1 MYATQEDRVG
11 LLEALSSHSS
21 GLRLLEFD
29 LSCDRD
35 HDSLHAGPWARIQEL
50 LREGRWLLY
59 CTLPASTFS
68 RSRHHRPGPPP
79 LRSHEHPYGFPW
91 LRQSFAQQ
99 VHLDND
105 FIFQA
110 VASAHVCFD
119 FGSFFVF
126 DHPERLGVA
135 HDQVLPASP
144 WEWAEV
150 LDLISRGA
158 VTFALCQCHYGAL
171 TSKPTRF
178 LSNLPSWR
186 AAVPHF
192 PGLPSL
198 DDGRYRG
205 PLPPRCGH
213 KHADLLRS
221 QPSGWQSGNIAR
233 FTPELCAFVA
243 RAALAVAPQEKG
255 AQHSPPATTDKPP
268 AAKNLSSPPSESAS
282 PRSAAGVSSGMVTG
296 EAASSADPE
305 SFASSLLK
313 AGVELTRSH
322 LLELYKLLP
331 REKPP
336 RSQDRPEP
344 GTSFSIGCYYHAG
357 SVGLRHHT
365 KLLPNCSRL
374 LCAYWKQVLP
384 LHTFTTITLLEDV
397 QTPLHRDGR
406 NGSTHN
412 AILAVSDFEQGGL
425 WLEDEHGDETRLLD
439 GQELRGKVHQITKD
453 PFVFEARDRYH
464 CTEPWKGHR
473 LVMVAFTVPGYE
485 KLESSDLAL
494 VRDLGFVLDGKSQ
507 LEGKAVAFRPE
518 LCCNRGNPINVM
530 WAGDESPF
538 TDGFGLC
545 SPSRWVPSARG
556 QGLPEPARRLA
567 AAMHKLVKSFVLRV
581 LPNVERT
588 AMELVLG
595 RFTSSPFAERD
606 MTQLRQQWVG
616 LLGDSGGHDLLV
628 VPERQP
634 FYLPALA
641 RTAELLGDPDW
652 EVITQGEDNFCTGVP
667 LGCDEVL
674 PQVPQVFDFKHKSR
688 TLDESEFDWDRTN
701 YKSAHEFEGPLL
713 EKFREEEQL
722 GRMFPTTLGALKEQF
737 GSERIRIASLGA
749 IGKPDGT
756 ARPIHDGTH
765 GVQVNNAI
773 RIESQQAVPGPAEL
787 SFVVDEPIRRGE
799 VPFCISADV
808 SAAHRL
814 SKVRRRDWPYL
825 ACRMIRHPRCG

>member
-1 MYATQEDRVG
+1 VCKDTELKEVYFTTPLALASAEGGIRKYFKGNGKDPRKGLKGLTPGKGDGKGDGKDRKGRDTGGNQGFGGKTPGMFAGFTLLTHTPDGRQICYAFNSARGCKGNCGRVHVCRVKG
-11 LLEALSSHSS
+11 CGKQHGVHQHPGASAAPKDSTGGADQTENFCVKAGGCSIAPCRRVLSVALGIIGR
-21 GLRLLEFD
+21 GLRRCAAMNILMVFRGCDNLLHSKSN
-29 LSCDRD
+29 L
-35 HDSLHAGPWARIQEL
+35 I
-50 LREGRWLLY
+50 
-59 CTLPASTFS
+59 T
-68 RSRHHRPGPPP
+68 
-79 LRSHEHPYGFPW
+79 
-91 LRQSFAQQ
+91 
-99 VHLDND
+99 
-105 FIFQA
+105 I
-110 VASAHVCFD
+110 
-119 FGSFFVF
+119 SFFKPLHQRMF
-126 DHPERLGVA
+126 ALILG
-135 HDQVLPASP
+135 VLPASP

-150 LDLISRGA
+150 LDLIPRGA
-158 VTFALCQCHYGAL
+158 VTFALYQCHYGAL

-198 DDGRYRG
+198 DDDGRYRG

-221 QPSGWQSGNIAR
+221 QPNGWQSGNIAR
-233 FTPELCAFVA
+233 FTPELCSFVA

-255 AQHSPPATTDKPP
+255 AQHSPPATTDNTP

-282 PRSAAGVSSGMVTG
+282 LLSAAGASSGMVTG
-296 EAASSADPE
+296 EAASTADPE

-313 AGVELTRSH
+313 SGIELTRNH
-322 LLELYKLLP
+322 LLDLYKLLP

-336 RSQDRPEP
+336 
-344 GTSFSIGCYYHAG
+344 
-357 SVGLRHHT
+357 
-365 KLLPNCSRL
+365 RL

-384 LHTFTTITLLEDV
+384 LLNFTTITLLEDV

-530 WAGDESPF
+530 WAGDE
-538 TDGFGLC
+538 
-545 SPSRWVPSARG
+545 WVPSARG

-595 RFTSSPFAERD
+595 RFTSSPFSERD
-606 MTQLRQQWVG
+606 MAQLRQQWVG
-616 LLGDSGGHDLLV
+616 LLGDTGGHDLLV

-667 LGCDEVL
+667 LGCEEVL

-701 YKSAHEFEGPLL
+701 YK
-713 EKFREEEQL
+713 
-722 GRMFPTTLGALKEQF
+722 
-737 GSERIRIASLGA
+737 
-749 IGKPDGT
+749 
-756 ARPIHDGTH
+756 
-765 GVQVNNAI
+765 
-773 RIESQQAVPGPAEL
+773 
-787 SFVVDEPIRRGE
+787 
-799 VPFCISADV
+799 
-808 SAAHRL
+808 
-814 SKVRRRDWPYL
+814 
-825 ACRMIRHPRCG
+825 